1 MKFKIRMAF
10 RMVSQT
16 FCIMHDLFFDPLT
29 WRNLPFETFSLFHI
43 FHKVSPMKELKEM
56 PKGLESCNKDT
67 L

>member
-1 MKFKIRMAF
+1 
-10 RMVSQT
+10 MVSQT

-29 WRNLPFETFSLFHI
+29 WRNLPFETLSLFHI